1 MGFGERLKELRDE
14 KGITQKEL
22 GKIINISDRVIGY
35 YEANNRFPKDEYV
48 LKKLADFFEVS
59 IDYLVDHTS
68 NRVPPHNRVAEIEV
82 TYGFDFS
89 DLPDE
94 AIKSITHYIDL
105 IKLKYST
112 QKNKDN
118 NSNK

>member
-1 MGFGERLKELRDE
+1 MGFGDRLKELRE
-14 KGITQKEL
+14 ERGMTQKEL

-59 IDYLVDHTS
+59 IDYLVDRTS
-68 NRVPPHNRVAEIEV
+68 VRKSDYYIAETKA
-82 TYGFDFS
+82 TYNVDIN

-94 AIKSITHYIDL
+94 AVTRVKEYIEL
-105 IKLKYST
+105 MRLKYTTAGNKSGNYE
-112 QKNKDN
+112 QK
-118 NSNK
+118 

>member
-1 MGFGERLKELRDE
+1 MGFGDRLKELREE

-59 IDYLVDHTS
+59 IDYLVDRIP
-68 NRVPPHNRVAEIEV
+68 NRKHAEGYVAESGAI
-82 TYGFDFS
+82 YNFDLD

-94 AIKSITHYIDL
+94 AIKRVEEYIEL
-105 IKLKYST
+105 LRLKYAPP
-112 QKNKDN
+112 KNKINHCD
-118 NSNK
+118 K